1 MFALG
6 APAKINWFLHVLG
19 KGEDGYHDI
28 RSFMERITLSDTL
41 SFEESASLEVV
52 TEAPIPP
59 GENLVLKAAR
69 LLKERAETPR
79 GARITLTKRIPL
91 AAGLGGGS
99 SDAAATL
106 AGLSRLWDVSLSRDT
121 LHELA
126 ASLGSDVPVF
136 LEGPAAVVEGRGE
149 KVSPVAL
156 TRSWPLLL
164 VKPPLEVSAGWAYGN
179 LRTHSQDVADAGDFI
194 EALEAGDAKRLK
206 TLMTNA
212 LEEPVV
218 RQHPVV
224 GDIRGRLLENGA
236 LAALMSGSGP
246 TVFGVFRDRKE
257 AEHASLSFSGYWTAV
272 AETEV

>member
-1 MFALG
+1 MLTLG

-28 RSFMERITLSDTL
+28 RSLMERLTLSDTL
-41 SFEESASLEVV
+41 SFEESGSLEVI
-52 TEAPIPP
+52 TEAPIAPE
-59 GENLVLKAAR
+59 ENLVLKAAR
-69 LLKERAETPR
+69 LLKEYAETPR

-99 SDAAATL
+99 SDAASTL
-106 AGLSRLWDVSLSRDT
+106 AGLAELWDVSLSRDT
-121 LHELA
+121 IHALA
-126 ASLGSDVPVF
+126 ASLGSDVPFF

-149 KVSPVAL
+149 KVTPVSL

-164 VKPPLEVSAGWAYGN
+164 VKPHLEVSAGWAYGN
-179 LRTHSQDVADAGDFI
+179 LRTYSPQTVDADDLI
-194 EALEAGDAKRLK
+194 EALEAGDTKRLK
-206 TLMTNA
+206 TLMANA

-224 GDIRGRLLENGA
+224 ADIRGRLLENGA

-257 AEHASLSFSGYWTAV
+257 AEHASFSFSDYWTAV
-272 AETEV
+272 AETVV